1 MQGFY
6 DRLGNIIRDR
16 LDSDE
21 DPFDTWDEN
30 SGKNRQAGNTT
41 ERKTPP
47 RKSSGQIR
55 IRVPDALMEDF
66 RNLGVL
72 PGVSLETCK
81 AAWKKLLK
89 EYHPDTNRKKPSE
102 LFQYTQISIKITNS
116 YQKIFHWYKTGM
128 LM

>member
-30 SGKNRQAGNTT
+30 SGKSRQAGNTT

-47 RKSSGQIR
+47 RKSTGQIR
-55 IRVPDALMEDF
+55 IRVPDALIEDF

-72 PGVSLETCK
+72 PGVPLESCK
-81 AAWKKLLK
+81 TAWKKLLK
-89 EYHPDTNRKKPSE
+89 EYHPDTNGKKPSE
-102 LFQYTQISIKITNS
+102 LSQYTQISIKITNS
-116 YQKIFHWYKTGM
+116 YQKISHWYKTGV
-128 LM
+128 LT